1 MAPPETQLARPSTG
15 RGRGLALVC
24 LAGVLWGTIG
34 PAIPV
39 IHAASGLS
47 PLTIGGYRAFVAVV
61 VLVIAAAAMR
71 RSRDCVRLG
80 RRHWRRVVA
89 VGVST
94 ATFQLFFFVAV
105 LWTGVSITTVVCL
118 GFAPVLLLITGSAR
132 LRRAPSTGQTATVTV
147 AVLGLL
153 LVSVVGSSGDDA
165 PHAVLGVPAA
175 LVSGA
180 AYAFSAEAAE
190 PLTQRLD
197 TLTMTTLTTGVAAM
211 VLIPVG
217 LVVPWASGDG
227 LWTSDAGSW
236 ALIGYLGAVT
246 MALAYALLFTGLRT
260 TPSGAAVVATLLEP
274 VTAVVIAVVFLGER
288 LTVAGVVGVVL
299 IMAAIGRLGRH
310 TKEPAPQ

>member
-1 MAPPETQLARPSTG
+1 MATTETPPVQAPAG
-15 RGRGLALVC
+15 QVRGLVLVC

-39 IHAASGLS
+39 VHDASGLS

-71 RSRDCVRLG
+71 RLRDCVRLG
-80 RRHWRRVVA
+80 RLHRRRVAA

-94 ATFQLFFFVAV
+94 AIFQLFFFVAV

-118 GFAPVLLLITGSAR
+118 GFAPVLLLITGSV
-132 LRRAPSTGQTATVTV
+132 RRRRRPSLGQLLTVTI
-147 AVLGLL
+147 AVTGLL
-153 LVSVVGSSGDDA
+153 LVSVAGSPGGDV
-165 PHAVLGVPAA
+165 PHPVPGVLAA

-180 AYAFSAEAAE
+180 AYAFSAEAAA
-190 PLTQRLD
+190 PLSLRLD
-197 TLTMTTLTTGVAAM
+197 TLTMTTTTTCVAAM
-211 VLIPVG
+211 VLVPAG
-217 LVVPWASGDG
+217 LVVPLASGDG
-227 LWTSDAGSW
+227 IWTTDFGSW

-299 IMAAIGRLGRH
+299 IMAAIGSLGRH
-310 TKEPAPQ
+310 SKEPAPQ